1 MYRVSTVVVAGDR
14 IEVVIEAGLE
24 EAEEVIAPTERVGG
38 QSNSFLGY
46 QMMFSFLRHL
56 QR

>member
-38 QSNSFLGY
+38 KSNSFLGY